1 MKIAYLIGI
10 NLYDKQELLITLG
23 IIIGFVIVKA
33 EPAVAVLTEQIEKI
47 SLGSIS
53 RSVMNNS
60 IALGVAL
67 AITLSILRVIIGID
81 ILPFLLGG
89 YILSLLLMFI
99 TPKLFT
105 MVAFDAGGA
114 VSGPMTT
121 SFLLPLIIGICYA
134 HGGNVLTD
142 AFGVVALVALSPLL
156 TIQILGVIYK
166 IKTKIK
172 DYQTGADETIIEY
185 DWKCNNG

>member
-1 MKIAYLIGI
+1 
-10 NLYDKQELLITLG
+10 
-23 IIIGFVIVKA
+23 
-33 EPAVAVLTEQIEKI
+33 
-47 SLGSIS
+47 
-53 RSVMNNS
+53 MNNA
-60 IALGVAL
+60 IAVGVSL
-67 AITLSILRVIIGID
+67 AITLSILRVLIGLE
-81 ILPFLLGG
+81 ILPFLLIG
-89 YILSLLLMFI
+89 YLLSLFLMFF

-114 VSGPMTT
+114 VTGPMTT
-121 SFLLPLIIGICYA
+121 SFLLPLIIGICYIS
-134 HGGNVLTD
+134 GGNVLTD

-172 DYQTGADETIIEY
+172 DSQIGIDESIVEY